1 VGYAGEGIMYRYKK
15 RAQVSLELALAMIG
29 VVILLLGCVNTFIW
43 LSKVMVGR
51 QRAYDQTRPRA
62 ASVDPSST
70 AQERQVNEK
79 WLMKL
84 ETVK

>member
-1 VGYAGEGIMYRYKK
+1 MYRYKK

-51 QRAYDQTRPRA
+51 QRGYDQTRVRA
-62 ASVDPSST
+62 ASVDKSST
-70 AQERQVNEK
+70 VQERQVSENWIK
-79 WLMKL
+79 KL

>member
-1 VGYAGEGIMYRYKK
+1 MYRYKR

-43 LSKVMVGR
+43 LSKVVVGR
-51 QRAYDQTRPRA
+51 QRAYDQTRVRA
-62 ASVDPSST
+62 ASVKSSST
-70 AQERQVNEK
+70 AQEKQVSEN
-79 WLMKL
+79 WIMKL